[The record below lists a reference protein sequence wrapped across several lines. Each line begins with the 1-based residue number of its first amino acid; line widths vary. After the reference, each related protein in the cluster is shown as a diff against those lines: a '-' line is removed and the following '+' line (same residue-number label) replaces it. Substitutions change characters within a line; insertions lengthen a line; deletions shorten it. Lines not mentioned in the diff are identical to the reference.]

1 MSQGWQVCVCV
12 CVYCAKLRASLASL
26 QVVIVFF
33 GGSPVT
39 PRVGGGG
46 CHTIPDPLRKY
57 LSGSGNYPLILVAVE
72 IPQMRGV
79 LVRKLCVD
87 DIV

>member
-1 MSQGWQVCVCV
+1 MCVCV
-12 CVYCAKLRASLASL
+12 CVHCAKLRASLASL

-39 PRVGGGG
+39 PGVGGGG
-46 CHTIPDPLRKY
+46 GHTILDRLRKY
-57 LSGSGNYPLILVAVE
+57 HHSDYPLILVAVE

-79 LVRKLCVD
+79 YVRKL
-87 DIV
+87 

>member
-1 MSQGWQVCVCV
+1 MSQGWQVCV

-39 PRVGGGG
+39 PRVGGEGG
-46 CHTIPDPLRKY
+46 SYHP
-57 LSGSGNYPLILVAVE
+57 GSTQEVPEWI
-72 IPQMRGV
+72 R
-79 LVRKLCVD
+79 
-87 DIV
+87 

>member
-12 CVYCAKLRASLASL
+12 CCAKLRASLASL

-39 PRVGGGG
+39 PRVGGG
-46 CHTIPDPLRKY
+46 HTIPDPLRKY
-57 LSGSGNYPLILVAVE
+57 HRSNYPLILVALE

-79 LVRKLCVD
+79 LVRKLCV
-87 DIV
+87 VLMSL